1 MARPRRYFLVLM
13 VGQAATAAPEPLGLD
28 GAEPAEEGGVSVAG
42 RRSGNHAAK
51 RRKHEAT
58 AGASMS
64 TRHPEARGKS
74 WIMKKKDNM
83 RRKGYDNV
91 PEDSKFT
98 GRKRKARF

>member
-1 MARPRRYFLVLM
+1 M
-13 VGQAATAAPEPLGLD
+13 VGQAAATAPEPLGLD
-28 GAEPAEEGGVSVAG
+28 GLEPSEEGVSVAG

-51 RRKHEAT
+51 RRKHEAM

-74 WIMKKKDNM
+74 WILNKKDTM

-91 PEDSKFT
+91 PGDSKFT